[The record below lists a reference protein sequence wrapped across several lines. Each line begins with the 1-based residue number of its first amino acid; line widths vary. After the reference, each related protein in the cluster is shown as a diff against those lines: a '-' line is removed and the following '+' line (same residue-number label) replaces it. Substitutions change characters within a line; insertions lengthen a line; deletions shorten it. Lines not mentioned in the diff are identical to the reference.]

1 MCVHGA
7 CDGLASHPG
16 FQMLRIHR
24 DPAQNKTLTKDEWIK
39 VTSKISKT
47 STRNWNV
54 DCSYQR
60 RCRWGWKP
68 WNISSE
74 CLPVLEFIS
83 LPNIKHKTG
92 IWGSLTK
99 KQLPAKGTMCKTT
112 ACLQFHHTLWLWIT
126 LRCHS
131 SVKHSTPGQNR
142 DRKTPAHRQNLLSHI
157 TKEEMGKK
165 SNSHMSVKGMHLLF
179 KNCWS
184 PCKQFCIKCTCKFAV
199 SKYQHG
205 KEKKS
210 SESPSEIKAK
220 CLWLLCNCPYHTL
233 LRLKHSERVFEWEND
248 RNWMHES
255 ERFNTLEVLRLK
267 YHCQVFLWERGE
279 TQEGWDER
287 NAEHQLRSRGEESRS
302 KVVLWLPAH
311 TNVPSVTEG
320 QVMWSVAGQQARRI
334 NIVQGF
340 LISVVFQ
347 MIKPSS
353 GSWSE
358 DFVFANSS
366 PEEWLTS

>member
-1 MCVHGA
+1 MLIAVTREGV
-7 CDGLASHPG
+7 GEGGSHETFP
-16 FQMLRIHR
+16 
-24 DPAQNKTLTKDEWIK
+24 QNVYLCW
-39 VTSKISKT
+39 SLFH
-47 STRNWNV
+47 
-54 DCSYQR
+54 YL
-60 RCRWGWKP
+60 
-68 WNISSE
+68 ISSIKLVFE
-74 CLPVLEFIS
+74 GLSPRNSCQQKVQCARQQRVYSFITRFGS
-83 LPNIKHKTG
+83 ESHSGVTAQWSTAHQAKTETEKHQLTDKTCY
-92 IWGSLTK
+92 LTSQK
-99 KQLPAKGTMCKTT
+99 RR
-112 ACLQFHHTLWLWIT
+112 W
-126 LRCHS
+126 
-131 SVKHSTPGQNR
+131 
-142 DRKTPAHRQNLLSHI
+142 
-157 TKEEMGKK
+157 GKK